1 VGAEGLG
8 ELGREPPDR
17 AGGPENQ
24 GLLAGL
30 DLADIADRLAV
41 LTIAFMG
48 CSCAVVVWERSCLR

>member
-41 LTIAFMG
+41 LDDCFHG
-48 CSCAVVVWERSCLR
+48 VLLRRRGLGEELS